1 MKRKIQAVLM
11 AIFLLAVIHDFNRSC
26 ASAGGIPLS
35 AYAGKFVVSA
45 QGSVTYCFTADF
57 SAQESCSTV
66 GAVASEANVV
76 IVSEETVDASGNSC
90 ATVTSTVSFPF
101 STFAPTV
108 TSFNSVTKLTDY
120 LPGKAI
126 GDNSFTDYLGGS
138 CVGATF
144 NNTGATAFETGT
156 THFVGSKGS
165 NQVNAVLTALTNPLG
180 SIGPFNI
187 AYSAQRQ

>member
-1 MKRKIQAVLM
+1 M

-66 GAVASEANVV
+66 GAVA
-76 IVSEETVDASGNSC
+76 SEETVDASGNSC